1 MRGVFIGREALA
13 AGAVTRYELSRYY
26 RRLYPDVYLS
36 MRQQPSLRDRA
47 RGAWLW
53 SGRHGVIAGVA
64 ASALHGARWVDDDH
78 PVELVHRPGRPVPG
92 LVVRSDGMNPDET
105 TVRRGLPV
113 TTVHRT
119 AFDLGR
125 LLPRDEAV
133 ARLDALH
140 AIVPFTTDDVA
151 ELTERHRGSRGV
163 RRLPTTLSLVD
174 GGAES
179 PKETWLRLLLIDAGF
194 PSPTTQIAV
203 IGRSGKV
210 AWIDMGWEA
219 WRLGVEYDGDH
230 HRTDR
235 RQYVKDQR
243 RLRMLEAMGWTVIRV
258 IAEDRPGDV
267 VARVNAAL
275 VKARAA

>member
-1 MRGVFIGREALA
+1 M
-13 AGAVTRYELSRYY
+13 
-26 RRLYPDVYLS
+26 
-36 MRQQPSLRDRA
+36 
-47 RGAWLW
+47 
-53 SGRHGVIAGVA
+53 
-64 ASALHGARWVDDDH
+64 
-78 PVELVHRPGRPVPG
+78 
-92 LVVRSDGMNPDET
+92 
-105 TVRRGLPV
+105 
-113 TTVHRT
+113 
-119 AFDLGR
+119 
-125 LLPRDEAV
+125 
-133 ARLDALH
+133 
-140 AIVPFTTDDVA
+140 
-151 ELTERHRGSRGV
+151 